1 MRERERHIVGA
12 LVLLMLLLWLGF
24 LVHRDPSF
32 AGSFTGTMVGI
43 AAALFMLGPF
53 LYLVVKRVGFL
64 KAWVTRRVSMRT
76 LLAWHIYAGVL
87 GPILAVIHSAH
98 RFDSTLGN
106 VLLPLILLTVV
117 SGFVGRYLLSQ
128 ISTEI
133 RDKQQLLVGLR
144 TEYEQLRETLASDA
158 EADLTRVGQNMGV
171 LASLTAAAPW
181 RGFANEAGPRVRLL
195 HVIDALSDVEY
206 AIRAHDAFRVWF
218 KRWLKF
224 HIALS
229 LSVLGLLVAH
239 IAAELYV
246 GLRWL

>member
-1 MRERERHIVGA
+1 MRERERHIVGG
-12 LVLLMLLLWLGF
+12 LVALMLLLWLGF
-24 LVHRDPSF
+24 LVHRDPTF

-43 AAALFMLGPF
+43 AAAICMLGPF
-53 LYLVVKRVGFL
+53 LYLVIKRVAPL
-64 KAWVTRRVSMRT
+64 KKWVTRRVSMRT

-128 ISTEI
+128 VSTEI
-133 RDKQQLLVGLR
+133 RDKQELLVGLR
-144 TEYEQLRETLASDA
+144 GEYEELREVLAGDA
-158 EADLTRVGQNMGV
+158 HADLTRVGKNMGV
-171 LASLTAAAPW
+171 LASLSFTAPW
-181 RGFANEAGPRVRLL
+181 RRFASEAGPKLRLL
-195 HVIDALSDVEY
+195 EVIDAMSDVEY

-229 LSVLGLLVAH
+229 LVVLGLLVAH
-239 IAAELYV
+239 VWAELYL